1 MHPLVTENI
10 NCTLSFFLIGHRD
23 IFEFHSQKPNF
34 FCTFISNKISGWGGW
49 LTKLFCGLYIV
60 ENIFHF
66 LACFQAV
73 ECPLK
78 FFTLRKVSKKFGIVT
93 HVICLGEKLNCFSSS
108 CELLKVED
116 SEIIVLVS
124 HACHI
129 WRTFSINIV
138 CFEIKITV

>member
-1 MHPLVTENI
+1 
-10 NCTLSFFLIGHRD
+10 
-23 IFEFHSQKPNF
+23 
-34 FCTFISNKISGWGGW
+34 

-66 LACFQAV
+66 SACFRAV
-73 ECPLK
+73 ECPLN
-78 FFTLRKVSKKFGIVT
+78 FFTSRKVSKKFGIVT
-93 HVICLGEKLNCFSSS
+93 HVICLGEKLKCFSSS

-129 WRTFSINIV
+129 
-138 CFEIKITV
+138 